1 MERHEVVVVGGGPA
15 GSACALELRRLG
27 HDVLLLDAARFPRDK
42 VCGEGISPEA
52 WPALQR
58 LGLDSAVGALQ
69 PQPLLGMRLR
79 SPGGTEAR
87 GQYGQGRAGFA
98 VERRRLDSALLES
111 ASAAGVEVRQGVR
124 VTAPCLEGRR
134 VCGVRASA
142 AGGRETEIS
151 ARLVIAADGRGSV
164 VARRLGLLRD
174 HPWLRKFA
182 ARGYW
187 AGVEGLTAF
196 GELHVGVR
204 GYCGLA
210 PLSGE
215 RANVTFVLDRR
226 DFVTARGGLTGF
238 YERALRRWPALAER
252 LEGARLEEPP
262 RALGPLALASR
273 GCWRPGLLLVGDAA
287 GFFDPFTGEGVTLAL
302 RSASWAAR
310 AASRALLDGR
320 LDQLGDYARERTA
333 ATRDKFRL
341 NRLLYLIVALPRVAD
356 QVARRLKRRP
366 DLADR
371 VVAIAGDFAPARGA
385 LSPRFLWALLAG

>member
-1 MERHEVVVVGGGPA
+1 MERREIVVAGGGPA

-52 WPALQR
+52 WPALER
-58 LGLDSAVGALQ
+58 LGLEPAVRALQ

-79 SPGGTEAR
+79 SPAGIEAC
-87 GQYGQGRAGFA
+87 GAYGPVRAGFA
-98 VERRRLDSALLES
+98 VQRRRLDSVLLEG
-111 ASAAGVEVRQGVR
+111 AAAAGVEVRQGLR
-124 VTAPCLEGRR
+124 VTAPSLDGRR
-134 VCGVRASA
+134 VCGVWAVEH
-142 AGGRETEIS
+142 GRKTEIA
-151 ARLVIAADGRGSV
+151 ARLVIAAEGRGSL

-182 ARGYW
+182 VRGYW

-196 GELHVGVR
+196 GELHVGGR

-210 PLSGE
+210 PLSGQS
-215 RANVTFVLDRR
+215 ANVTFVLDQR
-226 DFVTARGGLTGF
+226 DLAAARGDLPGF
-238 YERALRRWPALAER
+238 YRRTLRRWPALAER
-252 LEGARLEEPP
+252 LEGARLDAPP

-273 GCWRPGLLLVGDAA
+273 GCWAPGLLVVGDAA

-302 RSASWAAR
+302 RSAGWAAR
-310 AASRALLDGR
+310 AAHRALAEGTLE
-320 LDQLGDYARERTA
+320 QLGDYARERRA

-341 NRLLYLIVALPRVAD
+341 NRLLYAIVALPWLAD
-356 QVARRLKRRP
+356 RVARRLARRP